1 MSWDDFNVLK
11 NLVTFHGGSPG
22 KAAVRSMGMEAGGM
36 DGIKRVDRTDPDGTT
51 HTLNTRYGFP
61 TVITT
66 KPKKKKKIIS
76 RFHGLCR
83 KLAVYVGLTSEEAW
97 KPANYVQP
105 TDGHTRY
112 FKAPGTPTD
121 PTRTENPTDYSKTI
135 GDYAILV
142 NGENYL
148 PTDDTPALTN
158 MQWLFEGEGN
168 TVRVLGL
175 VLHDY
180 GATFHSFY
188 VKDYG
193 PFRKTT
199 PATPYVALTTMAT
212 ITITSTDPYVA
223 TLPTIRP
230 DGWFTRTGGSDY
242 QVEHYGGAGFDP
254 LDTEL
259 PAGWVGIP
267 QHIRTSGEF
276 QVQASPNGRQIAVM
290 RGFNGLADDYSRWH
304 REKYCQA
311 TMSSTILTVATV
323 DISSTMAVSAP
334 VDVFQ
339 WAYHF
344 PSDFVAEATVKYTPS
359 GYYASLGTWWIGYQL
374 WSISSSGTPY
384 TLRECVGFCYKTDG
398 TLKIDYIERDYGPVQ
413 TQFNSLAGPVEFMYL
428 DSGIPDSSP
437 APTTHLVAGDKIT
450 RSSYQI
456 NGGFGWGNLGYR
468 STLRDLPTDTTAVNQ
483 LPYYRLT
490 NNVILLTEITKGP
503 NFYELSPDG
512 SHWQVAEYHINN
524 ELFTPTSRVSL
535 ESLFPVAT
543 TNSHFT
549 TYNPETGV
557 LASSNDGTGPIC
569 WV

>member
-1 MSWDDFNVLK
+1 MSWDDFKFGK
-11 NLVTFHGGSPG
+11 NLPTFLGGTPG
-22 KAAVRSMGMEAGGM
+22 KSVLRSMAMEAGGM
-36 DGIKRVDRTDPDGTT
+36 DGIRRVDRTDPDGTT
-51 HTLNTRYGFP
+51 HTLFTRNGMP

-66 KPKKKKKIIS
+66 APRKRTISS

-83 KLAVYVGLTSEEAW
+83 QLAVYVGLTDEITW
-97 KPANYVQP
+97 QPANYLQP
-105 TDGHTRY
+105 TDGNTRY
-112 FKAPGTPTD
+112 FKAPGVATD
-121 PTRTENPTDYSKTI
+121 PERTENPADYSKTI
-135 GDYAILV
+135 GDYVILV

-148 PTDDTPALTN
+148 PTDDTTALTN

-175 VLHDY
+175 TLKDFD
-180 GATFHSFY
+180 ATSHSFY

-199 PATPYVALTTMAT
+199 PSTPYVAQATLAT

-223 TLPTIRP
+223 TLPTAHP
-230 DGWFTRTGGSDY
+230 KGTYTRTGGFDD

-259 PAGWVGIP
+259 PDGWVGIP
-267 QHIRTSGEF
+267 THIRTSGEF

-290 RGFNGLADDYSRWH
+290 RGYVGLVDDYSAWH

-311 TMSSTILTVATV
+311 MMPSTILTVATV
-323 DISSTMAVSAP
+323 DISSAMVVSAP

-339 WAYHF
+339 WEYHF
-344 PSDFVAEATVKYTPS
+344 PDDFTGEATIRYTPA
-359 GYYASLGTWWIGYQL
+359 GYYASLGTWWIAYQL
-374 WSISSSGTPY
+374 YNISSTGTPY
-384 TLRECVGFCYKTDG
+384 TLKECIGFCYKADG
-398 TLKIDYIERDYGPVQ
+398 SLKIDYVERDYGPVQ
-413 TQFNSLAGPVEFMYL
+413 TQAGSLAGPVEWMYL
-428 DSGIPDSSP
+428 DSGVPGTGPEP
-437 APTTHLVAGDKIT
+437 ATHLVAGDKIT
-450 RSSYQI
+450 RTSYQI

-468 STLRDLPTDTTAVNQ
+468 STLRDQPTDTTAVNQ

-512 SHWQVAEYHINN
+512 SHWQVAEYHIKN
-524 ELFTPTSRVSL
+524 EVFTPTGRVSL
-535 ESLFPVAT
+535 DSLFPTVT

-557 LASSNDGTGPIC
+557 LASSNNGTGPIC